1 MASLGA
7 ISTLL
12 LLAFPTFVQQ
22 AVQIGT
28 KVFNHFGIDSAS
40 VPRATLYSNII
51 GPGGSTNS
59 FYDQTNLGTW
69 FTVDG
74 YMDVYLKAAIE
85 AGLLIDSSASHDDVP
100 SYCGSER
107 CSWLPYHTL
116 AVCSRVDNVTDELI
130 SNDKYAPYIELGE
143 DHTPTK
149 DNKLQAIGTFKTRS
163 KFFGA
168 DRYSDTDLNMTK
180 VVRARATPNNSD
192 TNLPDLAHVY
202 LEYYDPCLG
211 NASQAGTVNEAWQ
224 AHRAVFKLCIQ
235 THNVS
240 YNASGMH
247 TNVLSENA
255 NLKWD
260 TETVRENLI
269 GDNMTP
275 SEYIYQRY
283 CTGVPGYADR
293 FCLNDTVARVVGGQ
307 LAIILDIGAY
317 WGGFGDHYY
326 VYSNWAPNLGRD
338 VLGRDPGIC
347 STDKS
352 LRMRGYERRMRSIA
366 ISLSNA

>member
-1 MASLGA
+1 LASLGA

-22 AVQIGT
+22 AVQIRT
-28 KVFNHFGIDSAS
+28 KYSDRSGIDSAS
-40 VPRATLYSNII
+40 VPRATWYDMSN
-51 GPGGSTNS
+51 GPGDSTNS
-59 FYDQTNLGTW
+59 YYDYAELGTW
-69 FTVDG
+69 FTSS

-85 AGLLIDSSASHDDVP
+85 AGLLVDGSASHNDVP
-100 SYCGSER
+100 SHCGSER
-107 CSWLPYHTL
+107 CSWLPYHTI
-116 AVCSRVDNVTDELI
+116 AVCSRVDDVTDELI
-130 SNDKYAPYIELGE
+130 RNDQYRPYIELGE
-143 DHTPTK
+143 DHTATK
-149 DNKLQAIGTFKTRS
+149 KNKLQATGTFKTRS

-168 DRYSDTDLNMTK
+168 DRYSDTDLNITK
-180 VVRARATPNNSD
+180 VARARATPNNSD

-211 NASQAGTVNEAWQ
+211 NASQLAGTGNEAWK
-224 AHRAVFKLCIQ
+224 AHRAVFNLCVQ

-247 TNVLSENA
+247 TNVLSENI

-260 TETVRENLI
+260 NVTAYEGL
-269 GDNMTP
+269 
-275 SEYIYQRY
+275 SEYQQY
-283 CTGVPGYADR
+283 CTGVPGFADR
-293 FCLNDTVARVVGGQ
+293 FCLRDSFMTLIGGQ
-307 LAIILDIGAY
+307 LAITLDIGAY
-317 WGGFGDHYY
+317 WGGRGDHYY

-347 STDKS
+347 ITDES
-352 LRMRGYERRMRSIA
+352 LRMRGYERRISSIA

>member
-28 KVFNHFGIDSAS
+28 KYSNRSGIDSAS
-40 VPRATLYSNII
+40 VPRATWYDMSN
-51 GPGGSTNS
+51 GPGDSTNS
-59 FYDQTNLGTW
+59 YYDYADLGTW
-69 FTVDG
+69 FTSS

-85 AGLLIDSSASHDDVP
+85 AGLLVDGSASHNDVP
-100 SYCGSER
+100 SHCGSER
-107 CSWLPYHTL
+107 CLWSPYHTL
-116 AVCSRVDNVTDELI
+116 AVCSRVDDVTDELI
-130 SNDKYAPYIELGE
+130 RNDQYPPYIELGE
-143 DHTPTK
+143 DHTATK
-149 DNKLQAIGTFKTRS
+149 KNKLQAPGTFKTRS

-168 DRYSDTDLNMTK
+168 DRYSDTDLNITK
-180 VVRARATPNNSD
+180 VARARATPNNSD

-211 NASQAGTVNEAWQ
+211 NVTQLAGTGNEAWK
-224 AHRAVFKLCIQ
+224 AHRAVFNLCIQ

-240 YNASGMH
+240 YDASGMH
-247 TNVLSENA
+247 TNVLSENT
-255 NLKWD
+255 NLKWEN
-260 TETVRENLI
+260 ETAYEGLN
-269 GDNMTP
+269 
-275 SEYIYQRY
+275 EYQQY
-283 CTGVPGYADR
+283 CTGVPGSADR
-293 FCLNDTVARVVGGQ
+293 FCLRDSFMTLIGGQ
-307 LAIILDIGAY
+307 LAISLDIGAY
-317 WGGFGDHYY
+317 WGGRGDHYY

-347 STDKS
+347 STDET
-352 LRMRGYERRMRSIA
+352 LRMRGYERRMSSIA